1 MLDLN
6 LITAGRRILNKMMK
20 SVKTSER
27 ATGSWLALPVLLSLL
42 LGSTVVLGE
51 TQAASQSFLRSEV
64 AVLGSQTS
72 ASWRSVAVNPYLAS
86 GQIGGQGIEKKN
98 EIGAPSVSEPSDEK
112 KSGPS
117 STGRKVKAGIM
128 SAIIPGVGQFYNHQ
142 NTKGYI
148 MAGAEVAIWTCYFVF
163 DSQGDNRLDSSIEY
177 AGIYAGTSGSHHD
190 SYWQSVGRYMDSDAY
205 NEAQLREARALQEEP
220 SNLISGSDAWQ
231 WVNED
236 RKYGFAKLRADAN
249 SAYDRRDFMI
259 LFAVVNRAISV
270 VDAVLNAEAPDGKL
284 EAKVMGMNL
293 GFEVLPSL
301 RNPGAQCVL
310 SRRF

>member
-1 MLDLN
+1 MLKLV
-6 LITAGRRILNKMMK
+6 KK
-20 SVKTSER
+20 SDRLTK
-27 ATGSWLALPVLLSLL
+27 SWLPISVALVSLL
-42 LGSTVVLGE
+42 GCSVVLGDTLVPE
-51 TQAASQSFLRSEV
+51 QSFLRTEF
-64 AVLGSQTS
+64 AVMGSA
-72 ASWRSVAVNPYLAS
+72 ASGSWHQVAVNPYLAS
-86 GQIGGQGIEKKN
+86 GQIGGQGMEKNN
-98 EIGAPSVSEPSDEK
+98 EIGTASPSEPEEEK
-112 KSGPS
+112 ESGPS
-117 STGRKVKAGIM
+117 STGRKVKAGVF
-128 SAIIPGVGQFYNHQ
+128 SALIPGVGQFYNHQ
-142 NTKGYI
+142 NTKGFI
-148 MAGAEVAIWTCYFVF
+148 MIGCEAAIWTCYFVF
-163 DSQGDNRLDSSIEY
+163 DSQGDNRLDTSIEY
-177 AGIYAGTSGSHHD
+177 AGIYAGTSGGHHD

-236 RKYGFAKLRADAN
+236 RKYNFSKLRADAN

-284 EAKVMGMNL
+284 DTEVMGMNL
-293 GFEVLPSL
+293 GVEMLPSL